1 MKNTFKITGMTC
13 AHCVAKVEKGIQ
25 ELAGVDKV
33 KVYLKKGTATVTYQ
47 EEQLSD
53 ETISQ
58 KIAEVGY
65 QAEVV

>member
-13 AHCVAKVEKGIQ
+13 GHCVAKVENGIK

-33 KVYLKKGTATVTYQ
+33 KVHLKKGTATVTYQ
-47 EEQLSD
+47 EEQLSN
-53 ETISQ
+53 EEINQ

>member
-33 KVYLKKGTATVTYQ
+33 KVHLKKGTATVTYQ
-47 EEQLSD
+47 EEQLV
-53 ETISQ
+53 
-58 KIAEVGY
+58 KKLLK
-65 QAEVV
+65 